1 MKKTNDTG
9 IIFDD
14 GFFVVSITP
23 TKSHFHLL
31 EWWMSGQYRKRY
43 SLIFE
48 QRANAEKYATQM
60 IEEKTGSKDRW
71 VMNYAT
77 HLLEKGTEDNG

>member
-1 MKKTNDTG
+1 LKKTNDTG

-14 GFFVVSITP
+14 GFFKVSITP

-31 EWWMSGQYRKRY
+31 EWWTWLDRKRY

-48 QRANAEKYATQM
+48 QRANAEKYATEL
-60 IEEKTGSKDRW
+60 IKEKTGGEERY

-77 HLLEKGTEDNG
+77 QLLEKGTEDNA